1 MKGDFSMFD
10 KYESAYRYMFETQ
23 LEAADEDY
31 LEEFESEYNPDDID
45 WRDHACKDA
54 LRRLLNELYQDRTD
68 LAELIEAAGL
78 DEDDLSDIG
87 FILD

>member
-10 KYESAYRYMFETQ
+10 KYESAYRYMFEDQ
-23 LEAADEDY
+23 LEATDEDY
-31 LEEFESEYNPDDID
+31 LEEFEAEYNPDDID
-45 WRDHACKDA
+45 WRDDTCKDT

-78 DEDDLSDIG
+78 DEDDLADIG
-87 FILD
+87 FSLD